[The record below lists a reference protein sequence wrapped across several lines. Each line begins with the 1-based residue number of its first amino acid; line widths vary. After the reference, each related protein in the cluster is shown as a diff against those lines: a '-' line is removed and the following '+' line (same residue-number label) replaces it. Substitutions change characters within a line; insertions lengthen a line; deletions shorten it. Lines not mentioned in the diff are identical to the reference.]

1 MKLVRYLKQP
11 DEPLQH
17 DKRNPPKI
25 LPVFREESSADFTF
39 NIIFKQLFL
48 PITCCRAEII
58 ERSLAIV

>member
-11 DEPLQH
+11 DEPH
-17 DKRNPPKI
+17 NTINEIRRRFCPF
-25 LPVFREESSADFTF
+25 FREESSADFTF

-48 PITCCRAEII
+48 PITCYRAEII

>member
-25 LPVFREESSADFTF
+25 LPVFSGGVLGGFYF
-39 NIIFKQLFL
+39 
-48 PITCCRAEII
+48 
-58 ERSLAIV
+58 